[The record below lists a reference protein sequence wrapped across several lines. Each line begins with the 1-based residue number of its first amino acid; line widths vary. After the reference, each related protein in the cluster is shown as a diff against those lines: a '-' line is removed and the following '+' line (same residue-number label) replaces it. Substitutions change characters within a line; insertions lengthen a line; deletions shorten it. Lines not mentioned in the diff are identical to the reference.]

1 MIIIEIKDN
10 IKTNEL
16 TIHMVRKQETR
27 IEEYYGDKLSKYID
41 TIIKQHI
48 DKLIKK

>member
-10 IKTNEL
+10 IKTHEL

-27 IEEYYGDKLSKYID
+27 IEEYYGDKLTKKQ
-41 TIIKQHI
+41 IKEKQ
-48 DKLIKK
+48 DYYKRYF